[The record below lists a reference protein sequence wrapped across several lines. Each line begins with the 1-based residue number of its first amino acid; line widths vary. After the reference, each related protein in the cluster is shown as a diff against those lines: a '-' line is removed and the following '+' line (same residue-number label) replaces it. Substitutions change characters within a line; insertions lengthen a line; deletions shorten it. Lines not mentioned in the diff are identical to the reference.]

1 MKKPLELVTSN
12 SPSPSSDFH
21 APPPNL
27 GKPGADFWRKVV
39 REYHFDDTGS
49 LMLLEL
55 ACQAL
60 DRAESLR
67 QRIDQDGEMIPSPN
81 GLRAHPLLKEELN
94 NRTFLARTLA
104 RLGLDREP
112 IQMLGRPPRGVA

>member
-1 MKKPLELVTSN
+1 MPKPLELVTSN
-12 SPSPSSDFH
+12 SPSSSSDRLD
-21 APPPNL
+21 PPPNL
-27 GKPGADFWRKVV
+27 GRAGSDFWRKVTK
-39 REYHFDDTGS
+39 EFHFDDIGS
-49 LMLLEL
+49 LTLLAL

-81 GLRAHPLLKEELN
+81 GMKAHPLLKEELN
-94 NRTFLARTLA
+94 NRTFLARTLQ

-112 IQMLGRPPRGVA
+112 VLPLGRPSRGVA